1 MSLPF
6 GSNSCRSR
14 SATKHYAANILD
26 YSDEITRWS
35 LPSFGPSSQPA
46 AGNVIALKR

>member
-14 SATKHYAANILD
+14 AATNHYAANILD
-26 YSDEITRWS
+26 YSDEITRRS
-35 LPSFGPSSQPA
+35 LPSFGPSSQLA
-46 AGNVIALKR
+46 ASNVIALKR